1 MTKVDQVE
9 RKKIDYHSILL
20 FYVVALAIRFLAI
33 YVLPTHINGFDRT
46 LWGQLLSGA
55 GPCLG
60 ALLVMAVFRKRLFFS
75 VFGLSVAKSL
85 LCLALP
91 VVLLVAVDWSNG
103 LQFSVLFLAC
113 IIYAFLEEVGWR
125 GYLLGEFSSLKQWK
139 RVVIITVFWFLW
151 HMDAPHLTNIV
162 FLLIILLSTWGLDQ
176 IAVDSHSLI
185 FCSCLHGS
193 FNLLKR
199 GNDNNIFNDTSA
211 TVIFILTVVGW
222 FLIWYVI
229 RKKSINK

>member
-1 MTKVDQVE
+1 MNGLKLNGVSETE
-9 RKKIDYHSILL
+9 L
-20 FYVVALAIRFLAI
+20 AL
-33 YVLPTHINGFDRT
+33 H
-46 LWGQLLSGA
+46 WLSGKPRA
-55 GPCLG
+55 CYRQHR
-60 ALLVMAVFRKRLFFS
+60 FHISWHFS
-75 VFGLSVAKSL
+75 
-85 LCLALP
+85 
-91 VVLLVAVDWSNG
+91 
-103 LQFSVLFLAC
+103 LFLAK
-113 IIYAFLEEVGWR
+113 IIFFYI
-125 GYLLGEFSSLKQWK
+125 SSWTSSRLYSP
-139 RVVIITVFWFLW
+139 FWFLW

>member
-1 MTKVDQVE
+1 MRE
-9 RKKIDYHSILL
+9 RQ
-20 FYVVALAIRFLAI
+20 A
-33 YVLPTHINGFDRT
+33 
-46 LWGQLLSGA
+46 
-55 GPCLG
+55 
-60 ALLVMAVFRKRLFFS
+60 
-75 VFGLSVAKSL
+75 
-85 LCLALP
+85 
-91 VVLLVAVDWSNG
+91 
-103 LQFSVLFLAC
+103 
-113 IIYAFLEEVGWR
+113 
-125 GYLLGEFSSLKQWK
+125 FSSLVIWK
-139 RVVIITVFWFLW
+139 TESMLSAAPFPYLMAFFLIFGENNFFYISSWTSSRLYSPFWFLW